1 MTPLQKTLIL
11 GGVGLIVLA
20 IAWPLVSKLGLGRL
34 PGDIHIKRE
43 GFSFYMPIT
52 TMVLLSI
59 IASLLMRWLGK

>member
-11 GGVGLIVLA
+11 GGIGLIVLA

-59 IASLLMRWLGK
+59 VVSLIMRWLGK